1 MKQFLNKFWITNE
14 GRVTLMKKYNPVP
27 TLQKG
32 GNCEPQEISTVQG
45 SIMQTRKLP
54 RLRLFQEDAYVMF
67 EKQDTVTSL
76 SENTK
81 AFGKPTL
88 VKKSDVNK

>member
-1 MKQFLNKFWITNE
+1 MKFML
-14 GRVTLMKKYNPVP
+14 RKYNPVP

-32 GNCEPQEISTVQG
+32 GNCEPHCISTAHG
-45 SIMQTRKLP
+45 SIMQKRKLP